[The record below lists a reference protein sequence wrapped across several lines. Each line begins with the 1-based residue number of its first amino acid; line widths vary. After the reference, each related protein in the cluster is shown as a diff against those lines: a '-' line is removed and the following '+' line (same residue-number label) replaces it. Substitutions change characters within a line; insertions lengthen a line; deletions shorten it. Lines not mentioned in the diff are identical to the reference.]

1 MSLAPRIE
9 FLICSRASS
18 YCSSAHPSFSHS
30 AKGIWMARI
39 GSTFTADQQFDPFT
53 RMPSLPHRSLYRA
66 CTPPA
71 QYPKSRTPH
80 GALFASSLLWQSAR
94 RLWSGPSLSAMKS
107 SLCLDMVGDC
117 RWRDAASFPA
127 EPTQRLDTQLM
138 RFNPR
143 SRRADRRIRRRSAV
157 WLCGVSRSASCAT
170 AHCRRF
176 RLRELRRIDTYY
188 RVSTPMTKHSF
199 LRFGR
204 HAADESKSARPA
216 LKLSGG

>member
-1 MSLAPRIE
+1 MPGERVVGVDRHQLAPD
-9 FLICSRASS
+9 LASS
-18 YCSSAHPSFSHS
+18 IH
-30 AKGIWMARI
+30 
-39 GSTFTADQQFDPFT
+39 
-53 RMPSLPHRSLYRA
+53 L
-66 CTPPA
+66 A
-71 QYPKSRTPH
+71 QVTERRREQGPRKIRVIRNRVRRT

-199 LRFGR
+199 CVLDDTRQMKAKAPGQ
-204 HAADESKSARPA
+204 H
-216 LKLSGG
+216 

>member
-39 GSTFTADQQFDPFT
+39 GGTFTADQQFDPFT

-71 QYPKSRTPH
+71 QYNRVRRT

-199 LRFGR
+199 CVLDDTRQMKAKAPGQ
-204 HAADESKSARPA
+204 H
-216 LKLSGG
+216 

>member
-1 MSLAPRIE
+1 M
-9 FLICSRASS
+9 
-18 YCSSAHPSFSHS
+18 
-30 AKGIWMARI
+30 
-39 GSTFTADQQFDPFT
+39 
-53 RMPSLPHRSLYRA
+53 YRA

-80 GALFASSLLWQSAR
+80 GGIVRVELLWQSAR

-176 RLRELRRIDTYY
+176 RLRELQRIDTYHS
-188 RVSTPMTKHSF
+188 VSTPMTKHSF
-199 LRFGR
+199 CILGDTP
-204 HAADESKSARPA
+204 AYESKSARPA
-216 LKLSGG
+216 LSGG